1 MHRSSEEPPTGVL
14 LGLGANLGDPAAQ
27 LARAVDAL
35 RGFLAEVA
43 VSSLYRTAPVGYAE
57 QPDFLN
63 LVARGTTDLPPER
76 LLGRILEVERAMGRE
91 RSFRN
96 APRTIDI
103 DLLAYGGRVIETPA
117 LVVPHPGIATRG
129 FVLHPL
135 AEVAPEWVHPGLGK
149 TARELLESA
158 VSLERVERIG
168 PLPGSGEP

>member
-1 MHRSSEEPPTGVL
+1 MNPPSESRTEVL

-27 LARAVDAL
+27 LARAVEAL
-35 RGFLAEVA
+35 RAFLAEVA
-43 VSSLYRTAPVGYAE
+43 VSSLYRTAPVGYAD

-63 LVARGTTDLPPER
+63 LVARGTSDLDPHA
-76 LLGRILEVERAMGRE
+76 LLARVLDVERAMGRE

-103 DLLAYGGRVIETPA
+103 DLLAYGGRVIETPT

-135 AEVAPEWVHPGLGK
+135 AEVAPEWRHPKLKK